1 MKMEVNW
8 LEGFVFKA
16 TCGGHEVI
24 TDQHEKE
31 GGTDKAMTPAEI
43 FIASLGNC
51 IGVYA
56 ARFCKRHNLPIE
68 GMKVLLDW
76 TYAKDPVRIG
86 SIKAELHYPHDIPE
100 AEKKGLLRMAEACF
114 VHETILHKPEVTVEL
129 KA

>member
-1 MKMEVNW
+1 MEVNW

-31 GGTDKAMTPAEI
+31 GGTDTAMTPAEL

-51 IGVYA
+51 IGVFA
-56 ARFCKRHNLPIE
+56 VRFCKRHNLPTE
-68 GMKVLLDW
+68 GIKVSLDW

-86 SIKAELHYPHDIPE
+86 SVKAELHYPHDIPE
-100 AEKKGLLRMAEACF
+100 TEKKGLLRMAEACF

-129 KA
+129 KP